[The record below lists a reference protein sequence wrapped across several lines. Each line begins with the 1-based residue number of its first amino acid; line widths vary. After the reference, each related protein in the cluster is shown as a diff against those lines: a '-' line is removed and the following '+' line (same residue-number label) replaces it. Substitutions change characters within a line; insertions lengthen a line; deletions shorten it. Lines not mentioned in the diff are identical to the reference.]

1 MMQTTFLQTTN
12 QSPENNLTPRIKI
25 TLTRTG
31 ILDCRGKLLLQKLEQ
46 ITLIDSE
53 IYNFF

>member
-31 ILDCRGKLLLQKLEQ
+31 ILDCRGKLEQ